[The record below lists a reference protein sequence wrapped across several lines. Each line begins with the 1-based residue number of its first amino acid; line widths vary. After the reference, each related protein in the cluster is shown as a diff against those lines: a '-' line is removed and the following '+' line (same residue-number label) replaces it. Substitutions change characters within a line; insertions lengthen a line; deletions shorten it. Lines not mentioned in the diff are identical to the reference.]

1 MPQPDIVPANNTP
14 TYSQLLTQN
23 ILRLIYSDFTQ
34 GCGPASATIS
44 KRGQRFHDDD
54 ELMDFPDVPDHIAD
68 ESVDG
73 RTFADTLNDAEVAA
87 LNADGTDPY
96 TKDPE
101 GRVRGPQP
109 KMPLLDMFYAARFAA
124 LISSPDKA
132 ASLGAPQAV
141 SLVCMST
148 SGERELFCD
157 RFPDILEHTAL
168 ALGTDGAGLQGISIV
183 PFLPDS
189 PSGRIKKEFA
199 AKIDWL
205 IAEGRHMIVI
215 SPSLNDLSVSAKAL
229 CGTPDYL
236 PQITGDMV
244 IEILRFTHSA
254 TEKLSEAL
262 VRRCLP
268 ADADLQKM
276 PLPLLQ
282 GAFAESTTIKVA
294 HRIKILSQAFCGQAR
309 SDVPTIDTMYLP
321 PSAADDMKQL
331 VDDLALWR
339 RGDLDWSEVTSSV
352 LLYGPQGTGKTLLA
366 QSLAGSADIPLVAT
380 SYGDCQRAG
389 HQGDFLRVLSE
400 KVEQA
405 VASAPCVFFLDE
417 LDSFSSRTKS
427 NRNSGYVV
435 AIVNSLLEHLTRLN
449 ETPGIIVVGATNHP
463 GNVDPAVL
471 RPGRFDLRIPLDA
484 PDKAGIKRM
493 LEVEL
498 GNESRNLDLASIL
511 DRLLG
516 QSGAQIAAVVRDA
529 RGKAR
534 RAQSNLC
541 DKHLVAALD
550 RVVAAADP
558 VDLYRIAVHE
568 AGHAVVAHA
577 LSLPLPEI
585 VRVTPQGG
593 EYVSR
598 KPFASTKRAIDDQI
612 VATLAGR
619 AAEACIIGSVS
630 DGAASDLV
638 QATELAFR
646 ARYHWGLYANN
657 LLSLSTQKMLDLDP
671 LSPLGSIVNADLK
684 SRYTRAKDIAETN
697 ASTIRRVADAL
708 LEHREMNGAS
718 LSKLLVTSETYSPDQ
733 QTISRVE

>member
-1 MPQPDIVPANNTP
+1 
-14 TYSQLLTQN
+14 
-23 ILRLIYSDFTQ
+23 
-34 GCGPASATIS
+34 
-44 KRGQRFHDDD
+44 
-54 ELMDFPDVPDHIAD
+54 
-68 ESVDG
+68 
-73 RTFADTLNDAEVAA
+73 
-87 LNADGTDPY
+87 
-96 TKDPE
+96 
-101 GRVRGPQP
+101 
-109 KMPLLDMFYAARFAA
+109 
-124 LISSPDKA
+124 
-132 ASLGAPQAV
+132 
-141 SLVCMST
+141 
-148 SGERELFCD
+148 
-157 RFPDILEHTAL
+157 
-168 ALGTDGAGLQGISIV
+168 
-183 PFLPDS
+183 
-189 PSGRIKKEFA
+189 
-199 AKIDWL
+199 
-205 IAEGRHMIVI
+205 
-215 SPSLNDLSVSAKAL
+215 
-229 CGTPDYL
+229 
-236 PQITGDMV
+236 
-244 IEILRFTHSA
+244 
-254 TEKLSEAL
+254 
-262 VRRCLP
+262 
-268 ADADLQKM
+268 
-276 PLPLLQ
+276 
-282 GAFAESTTIKVA
+282 
-294 HRIKILSQAFCGQAR
+294 
-309 SDVPTIDTMYLP
+309 MYLP
-321 PSAADDMKQL
+321 PSTAEDMKQL
-331 VDDLALWR
+331 VDDLAQWR
-339 RGDLDWSEVTSSV
+339 CGDLDWSEVTSSV
-352 LLYGPQGTGKTLLA
+352 LLYGPPGTGKTLLA
-366 QSLAGSADIPLVAT
+366 QSLAGSTDIPLVAT

-471 RPGRFDLRIPLDA
+471 RPGRFDLHIALDA

-493 LEVEL
+493 LEIEL
-498 GNESRNLDLASIL
+498 GNESSNFALAPML

-534 RAQSNLC
+534 RAQSDLC

-550 RVVAAADP
+550 RVVAAVDP

-577 LSLPLPEI
+577 LGLPLPEI

-612 VATLAGR
+612 VATMAGR

-684 SRYTRAKDIAETN
+684 SRYTQAKDIVVKHS
-697 ASTIRRVADAL
+697 STIRRVADAL
-708 LEHREMNGAS
+708 LEHREMNGS
-718 LSKLLVTSETYSPDQ
+718 EISKLLKAPETLSGDQ

>member
-1 MPQPDIVPANNTP
+1 MPQPDFVPAISTP
-14 TYSQLLTQN
+14 SYSLLLTQN
-23 ILRLIYSDFTQ
+23 VLRRIYSDFKQ

-44 KRGQRFHDDD
+44 KSSQRFHDDD
-54 ELMDFPDVPDHIAD
+54 ELMEFPDMPDRIDD
-68 ESVDG
+68 EDFDG
-73 RTFADTLNDAEVAA
+73 RTAADILNDAEIAE
-87 LNADGTDPY
+87 LNTAGTDPY
-96 TKDPE
+96 TKDRD
-101 GRVRGPQP
+101 GRNRGPQP
-109 KMPLLDMFYAARFAA
+109 KMPLLNMFFAARFAA

-132 ASLGAPQAV
+132 ASLGTAQSV
-141 SLVCMST
+141 SFLCMPT
-148 SGERELFCD
+148 SGEREPFCD

-168 ALGTDGAGLQGISIV
+168 ALSTDGAGLQGVAIV
-183 PFLPDS
+183 PFFADS
-189 PSGRIKKEFA
+189 PTVRIKNEFT
-199 AKIDWL
+199 AKIDRL

-215 SPSLNDLSVSAKAL
+215 SPSPNDLSVSARAL

-244 IEILRFTHSA
+244 IEILRFTHSV
-254 TEKLSEAL
+254 TEQLSEVF
-262 VRRCLP
+262 VRGCLP
-268 ADADLQKM
+268 ADADLQQM

-282 GAFAESTTIKVA
+282 AAFAEPTTIKVA
-294 HRIKILSQAFCGQAR
+294 QRMELLSQSFCSQAR
-309 SDVPTIDTMYLP
+309 SDVATIDSMYLP
-321 PSAADDMKQL
+321 TSAADDMKQML
-331 VDDLALWR
+331 DDLALWR
-339 RGDLDWSEVTSSV
+339 RGELDWSDVTSSV
-352 LLYGPQGTGKTLLA
+352 LLFGPPGTGKTLLA
-366 QSLAGSADIPLVAT
+366 QSLAGSADVPLVAT

-405 VASAPCVFFLDE
+405 VASAPCIFFLDE
-417 LDSFSSRTKS
+417 LDSFSNRKQS
-427 NRNSGYVV
+427 NHRSGYVA
-435 AIVNSLLEHLTRLN
+435 AIVNTLLEHLSRLN
-449 ETPGIIVVGATNHP
+449 NTDGIVVVGATNYP
-463 GNVDPAVL
+463 ENVDAAVL
-471 RPGRFDLRIPLDA
+471 RPGRFDLHIALNA
-484 PDKAGIKRM
+484 PDKAGIKRL
-493 LEVEL
+493 LEIEL
-498 GNESRNLDLASIL
+498 GDETPNFDLAPML

-534 RAQSNLC
+534 RARTELC
-541 DKHLVAALD
+541 DKHLIAALD

-577 LSLPLPEI
+577 LGLPLPEI

-593 EYVSR
+593 EYVGR
-598 KPFASTKRAIDDQI
+598 KPFAATKRAIDDQI
-612 VATLAGR
+612 VVTLAGR

-684 SRYTRAKDIAETN
+684 SRYTRAKDVAETH

-708 LEHREMNGAS
+708 LEHREMDGAS
-718 LSKLLVTSETYSPDQ
+718 LSKLLFTPEMHSPDQ
-733 QTISRVE
+733 QSISKVE